1 MASLLAPDNI
11 CKMQTLDHTVML
23 QALDLTDDGLTKLYA
38 LIEAGLV
45 NDLDIDVVK
54 VFICFNV
61 CTLRVS

>member
-1 MASLLAPDNI
+1 VASLLAPDNI
-11 CKMQTLDHTVML
+11 CKMQILDRTVML